1 MENNEILQAVNEI
14 FKEELD
20 NEEIVLT
27 PESVADDVEEWN
39 SLSHVFLM
47 VAVEKHFKIRF
58 TSKEIQSFTNVG
70 ALCQCIQQKL
80 NGAA

>member
-1 MENNEILQAVNEI
+1 MENNEILKQVNEI
-14 FKEELD
+14 FREELD

-47 VAVEKHFKIRF
+47 VAVEKRFKIRF
-58 TSKEIQSFTNVG
+58 TSAQIQSFNNVG
-70 ALCQCIQQKL
+70 ELIQCIKEKL
-80 NGAA
+80 N

>member
-1 MENNEILQAVNEI
+1 MENNEILKQVNEI

-20 NEEIVLT
+20 NENIVLT

-58 TSKEIQSFTNVG
+58 TSTQIQSFNNVG
-70 ALCQCIQQKL
+70 ELVQCIKEKL
-80 NGAA
+80 N